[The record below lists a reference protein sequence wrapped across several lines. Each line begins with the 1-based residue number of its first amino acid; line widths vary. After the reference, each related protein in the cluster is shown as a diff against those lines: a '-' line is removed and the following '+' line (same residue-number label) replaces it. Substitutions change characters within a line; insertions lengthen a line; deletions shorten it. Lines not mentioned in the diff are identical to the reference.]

1 MVNGAASLR
10 RPIRLLIADD
20 HLAPREGLRKL
31 LGQDTGFL
39 VVGEAADGKQALQ
52 QIARMHPEVVLIDIR
67 MPVLDGIA
75 TTRII
80 RAEFPQVRVVGLSI
94 GPNDNDVTAMRQ
106 AGATDCVD
114 KGDWHAIAA
123 AIRRCMEER
132 LAA

>member
-1 MVNGAASLR
+1 MINGAASLL

-39 VVGEAADGKQALQ
+39 VVGEAADGRQVLKLVAWTELD
-52 QIARMHPEVVLIDIR
+52 VVLMDLR

-80 RAEFPQVRVVGLSI
+80 RAEFPQVYVIGLSI
-94 GPNDNDVTAMRQ
+94 GPDDKDSSAMRQ
-106 AGATDCVD
+106 AVA
-114 KGDWHAIAA
+114 
-123 AIRRCMEER
+123 
-132 LAA
+132 